1 MEYGF
6 FHAYNIN
13 KVKNMRHFTK
23 ILRIFAAVQTN
34 QSKSMEIQNLLSTIQ
49 VCSLEELSAEEQNAI
64 QLALEGTNRS
74 YTPYSKFHVGA
85 GVVLNNGQEFVGC
98 NQENAAF
105 PAGICAERSALF
117 AAGAQFPQEPVKI
130 LAIAARGTDGE
141 LTTEPVSPCGTCRQ
155 VIIETETRFH
165 QQLII
170 LLYGKRCIYRVEG
183 IRQLK
188 PLSFT
193 EF

>member
-1 MEYGF
+1 
-6 FHAYNIN
+6 
-13 KVKNMRHFTK
+13 
-23 ILRIFAAVQTN
+23 
-34 QSKSMEIQNLLSTIQ
+34 MEIQEILSNIQ
-49 VCSLEELSAEEQNAI
+49 VCSLEELSADEQKAV

-74 YTPYSKFHVGA
+74 YTPYSRFHVGA
-85 GVVLNNGQEFVGC
+85 GVILNNGEEFIGC

-105 PAGICAERSALF
+105 PAGLCAERTALY

-130 LAIAARGTDGE
+130 LAIAARGTDNE
-141 LTTEPVSPCGTCRQ
+141 LTEEPVSPCGTCRQ
-155 VIIETETRFH
+155 VIIETETRFK
-165 QQLII
+165 QQVII

-183 IRQLK
+183 IRQLM

>member
-64 QLALEGTNRS
+64 QLALEGTN
-74 YTPYSKFHVGA
+74 
-85 GVVLNNGQEFVGC
+85 LNNGQEFVGC

-183 IRQLK
+183 IRQLM